1 MRGKQLLKQ
10 AFALQETSRVP
21 WVPFVGVHAASLL
34 GITAE
39 EYLKSTELIVKGV
52 TKAIE
57 LYNPDGI
64 PVVFDLQLEAE
75 CLGCKL
81 VWANENPPAVN
92 SHPLMEGVL
101 LENLKIPDA
110 TEGRIAVVM
119 EATRQLRQNNPE
131 LALYGL
137 ITGPFTLGLHLLGTE
152 IFMKMFI
159 DEQYVHRLMEFCT
172 AVCNAMA
179 DYYKQAGCDVIALVD
194 PMTSQIG
201 AEQFEQFVTK
211 YCTEVFDHIKSL
223 DMNSSFFVCGH
234 AQHNI
239 EVMCACKP
247 DNISIDENIPL
258 EYVKDICLQHGISFG
273 GNLLL
278 TVALLMG
285 SPEDCERNA
294 VDCMDIGGNK
304 GFILS
309 PGCDLAYAT
318 PKENLLAIT
327 NLITNEYR
335 RDVVRAMEA
344 KVMNVK
350 PIDKKV
356 YGSSE
361 KVIMDVVT
369 LDAASCAP
377 CQYMLEAVK
386 RACESFGDKVEYFE
400 RSVKTPEGVEF
411 MVAIGASNIPT
422 LCIDG
427 EITFVSNIPPVSEI
441 KKAIQKRL
449 SEKQF
454 QNKVMSVAEPE
465 AEL

>member
-1 MRGKQLLKQ
+1 MRGKELLQQ

-34 GITAE
+34 GVSAE
-39 EYLKSTELIVKGV
+39 EYLKSTDLIVEGV
-52 TKAIE
+52 TKSIE

-64 PVVFDLQLEAE
+64 PIVFDLQLEAE
-75 CLGCKL
+75 CLGCGL
-81 VWANENPPAVN
+81 VWANENPPAVHT
-92 SHPLMEGVL
+92 HPLMDGVL
-101 LENLKIPDA
+101 LEDLKIPAA
-110 TEGRIAVVM
+110 TEGRIAVVL
-119 EATRQLRQNNPE
+119 EATRQLRAKYPD

-152 IFMKMFI
+152 IFMKMFM
-159 DEQYVHRLMEFCT
+159 DEDYVHQLMAFCT
-172 AVCNAMA
+172 EVCNAMT
-179 DYYKQAGCDVIALVD
+179 DYYKEAGCDVIAVVD

-211 YCTEVFDHIKSL
+211 YCTEVFDHIKAQGL
-223 DMNSSFFVCGH
+223 NSSFFVCGH

-239 EVMCACKP
+239 EVMCDCKP

-258 EYVKDICLQHGISFG
+258 EYVKDICLKNEISFG

-285 SPEDCERNA
+285 STEDCERNA

-304 GFILS
+304 GFILA
-309 PGCDLAYAT
+309 PGCDLAYGT

-327 NLITNEYR
+327 NLITDQYR
-335 RDVVRAMEA
+335 CDVVRAMEA
-344 KVMNVK
+344 KTMNVT
-350 PIDKKV
+350 PIDKAV
-356 YGSSE
+356 YGSSP

-369 LDAASCAP
+369 LDSASCAP

-386 RACESFGDKVEYFE
+386 RACEPFGDKVEYIE

-427 EITFVSNIPPVSEI
+427 EITFVSNIPPVDDI

-449 SEKQF
+449 DEK
-454 QNKVMSVAEPE
+454 
-465 AEL
+465 

>member
-10 AFALQETSRVP
+10 AFALQETTRVP

-34 GITAE
+34 GVPAD
-39 EYLKSTELIVKGV
+39 EYLKSSDLIVQGV
-52 TKAIE
+52 SKAIE
-57 LYNPDGI
+57 MYNPDGI
-64 PVVFDLQLEAE
+64 PIVFDLQLEAE
-75 CLGCKL
+75 CMGCGL
-81 VWANENPPAVN
+81 VWASENPPSVN
-92 SHPLMEGVL
+92 SHPLMDGVA
-101 LENLKIPDA
+101 LEDIKIPSA
-110 TEGRIAVVM
+110 SEGRIAVVM
-119 EATRQLRQNNPE
+119 EATRQLRVKYPD

-152 IFMKMFI
+152 IFMKMFM
-159 DEQYVHRLMEFCT
+159 DEDYVHKLMAFCT
-172 AVCNAMA
+172 EVCNAMT
-179 DYYKQAGCDVIALVD
+179 DYYKEAGCDVVAVVD

-201 AEQFEQFVTK
+201 PDQFEQFVTK
-211 YCTEVFDHIKSL
+211 YCTEVFEHIHSKG
-223 DMNSSFFVCGH
+223 MNSSFFVCGH

-239 EVMCACKP
+239 EVMCACRP
-247 DNISIDENIPL
+247 ENISIDENIPL
-258 EYVKDICLQHGISFG
+258 GFVKEICLKNGISFG

-304 GFILS
+304 GYILA

-327 NLITNEYR
+327 NLITDSYR

-344 KVMNVK
+344 KVMNVT
-350 PIDKKV
+350 PIDKAV
-356 YGSSE
+356 YGSSK
-361 KVIMDVVT
+361 KVILDVVT

-386 RACESFGDKVEYFE
+386 RACEPFGDRVEYRE

-427 EITFVSNIPPVSEI
+427 VITFVSNIPPVNEI
-441 KKAIQKRL
+441 IKAIEARL
-449 SEKQF
+449 SEK
-454 QNKVMSVAEPE
+454 
-465 AEL
+465 

>member
-1 MRGKQLLKQ
+1 MRGKQLLQQ
-10 AFALQETSRVP
+10 AFALQESSRVP

-34 GITAE
+34 GVTAS
-39 EYLKSTELIVKGV
+39 EYLKSDKLIVEGV
-52 TKAIE
+52 SKAID

-64 PVVFDLQLEAE
+64 PIVFDLQLEAE
-75 CLGCKL
+75 CMGCGL
-81 VWANENPPAVN
+81 VWADENPPSVQ
-92 SHPLMEGVL
+92 SHPLIEGV
-101 LENLKIPDA
+101 ELKELKVPTAND
-110 TEGRIAVVM
+110 GRIPVVL
-119 EATRQLRQNNPE
+119 EATRQLRAKYPD

-152 IFMKMFI
+152 IFMKMFT
-159 DEQYVHRLMEFCT
+159 DENYVHDLMAFCT
-172 AVCNAMA
+172 KVCNTMT
-179 DYYKQAGCDVIALVD
+179 DYYKEAGCDVVAVVD

-201 AEQFEQFVTK
+201 PDQFEQFVTR
-211 YCTEVFDHIKSL
+211 YCSEVFAHIKAQ
-223 DMNSSFFVCGH
+223 DIYSSFFVCGH

-258 EYVKDICLQHGISFG
+258 GYVKEICLKNGISFG

-278 TVALLMG
+278 TVGLLMG
-285 SPEDCERNA
+285 STEDCERNA

-304 GFILS
+304 GYILA

-327 NLITNEYR
+327 NLITDDYR
-335 RDVVRAMEA
+335 RDVVRALEA
-344 KVMNVK
+344 KVMNIT
-350 PIDKKV
+350 PIDKAV
-356 YGSSE
+356 YGSSS
-361 KVIMDVVT
+361 KVILDVVT
-369 LDAASCAP
+369 LDSASCAP

-386 RACESFGDKVEYFE
+386 RACEPFGDKVQFIE

-427 EITFVSNIPPVSEI
+427 EISFVSNIPPINEI
-441 KKAIQKRL
+441 RKAIEERLEQKL
-449 SEKQF
+449 
-454 QNKVMSVAEPE
+454 
-465 AEL
+465 

>member
-10 AFALQETSRVP
+10 AFALEETSRVP

-34 GITAE
+34 GVPAE
-39 EYLKSTELIVKGV
+39 EYLKSTSLIVQGV
-52 TKAIE
+52 SKAIE

-64 PVVFDLQLEAE
+64 PIVFDLQLEAE
-75 CLGCKL
+75 CLGCGL
-81 VWANENPPAVN
+81 VWADENPPAVN
-92 SHPLMEGVL
+92 SHPLMDQVT
-101 LENLKIPDA
+101 LEELKIPLA
-110 TEGRIAVVM
+110 TEGRIAIVM
-119 EATRQLRQNNPE
+119 EATCQLRAKYPD

-152 IFMKMFI
+152 IFMKMFT
-159 DEQYVHRLMEFCT
+159 DEHYVHQLMAFCT
-172 AVCNAMA
+172 KVCNAMT
-179 DYYKQAGCDVIALVD
+179 DYYKEAGCDVVAVVD

-201 AEQFEQFVTK
+201 PEQFEQFVTK
-211 YCTEVFDHIKSL
+211 YCSEVFAYIKNQNL
-223 DMNSSFFVCGH
+223 NSSFFVCGH

-258 EYVKDICLQHGISFG
+258 EFVKEICLKNGISFG

-278 TVALLMG
+278 TLALLMG
-285 SPEDCERNA
+285 TPEDCERNA

-304 GFILS
+304 GFILA
-309 PGCDLAYAT
+309 PGCDIAYAT

-327 NLITNEYR
+327 NLITDTYR
-335 RDVVRAMEA
+335 RDVVRALEA
-344 KVMNVK
+344 KKMNFAT
-350 PIDKKV
+350 IDKIV
-356 YGSSE
+356 YGSSP
-361 KVIMDVVT
+361 KVIVDVVT

-386 RACESFGDKVEYFE
+386 RACEPFGNKVEYFE

-411 MVAIGASNIPT
+411 MVGIGVSNIPT

-427 EITFVSNIPPVSEI
+427 VITFVSNIPPVNEI
-441 KKAIQKRL
+441 IKAIQARL
-449 SEKQF
+449 DKKT
-454 QNKVMSVAEPE
+454 NKSFCR
-465 AEL
+465 

>member
-10 AFALQETSRVP
+10 AFALQEVDRMP

-34 GITAE
+34 GVTAS
-39 EYLKSTELIVKGV
+39 EYLKSEKLIVEGV
-52 TKAIE
+52 SKAIE

-64 PVVFDLQLEAE
+64 PIVFDLQLEAE
-75 CLGCKL
+75 CMGCNL
-81 VWANENPPAVN
+81 VWADENPPSVQ
-92 SHPLMEGVL
+92 SHPLMEGVEL
-101 LENLKIPDA
+101 KDLKIPTVND
-110 TEGRIAVVM
+110 GRIPVVL
-119 EATRQLRQNNPE
+119 EATRQLRAKYPD

-152 IFMKMFI
+152 IFLKMFT
-159 DEQYVHRLMEFCT
+159 DEKYVHELMEFCT
-172 AVCNAMA
+172 KVCNAMT
-179 DYYKQAGCDVIALVD
+179 DYYKAAGCDVVAVVD

-201 AEQFEQFVTK
+201 PDQFEQFVSK
-211 YCTEVFDHIKSL
+211 YCTDVFSHIKNEG
-223 DMNSSFFVCGH
+223 MYSSFFVCGH

-258 EYVKDICLQHGISFG
+258 GYVKEICLKNGISFG

-285 SPEDCERNA
+285 TTEDCERNA

-304 GFILS
+304 GYILA

-327 NLITNEYR
+327 NLITDEYR
-335 RDVVRAMEA
+335 QNVVRALEA
-344 KVMNVK
+344 KQMNVA
-350 PIDKKV
+350 PIDKAL
-356 YGSSE
+356 YGSSP
-361 KVIMDVVT
+361 KVILDVVT

-386 RACESFGDKVEYFE
+386 RACEPFGDKVEFIE

-427 EITFVSNIPPVSEI
+427 EITFVSNIPPVKDI
-441 KKAIQKRL
+441 KDAISNRL
-449 SEKQF
+449 KLKL
-454 QNKVMSVAEPE
+454 NKFNC
-465 AEL
+465 

>member
-34 GITAE
+34 GVTAE
-39 EYLKSTELIVKGV
+39 EYLKSADLIVEGV

-75 CLGCKL
+75 CMGCGL
-81 VWANENPPAVN
+81 VWANENPPSVN
-92 SHPLMEGVL
+92 THPLVDGVA
-101 LENLKIPDA
+101 LEDLKVPA
-110 TEGRIAVVM
+110 ANEGRIGVVM
-119 EATRQLRQNNPE
+119 EATRRLRAANPD

-152 IFMKMFI
+152 IFMKMFM
-159 DEQYVHRLMEFCT
+159 EEEYVHKVLEFCT
-172 AVCNAMA
+172 DVCKAMTR
-179 DYYKQAGCDVIALVD
+179 YYKEAGCDVVAVVD

-201 AEQFEQFVTK
+201 PEQFEQFATK
-211 YCTEVFDHIKSL
+211 YCSEVFAYIKEQG
-223 DMNSSFFVCGH
+223 MNSSFFVCGH

-239 EVMCACKP
+239 EVMCACQP

-258 EYVKDICLQHGISFG
+258 EYVKDICLKNGISFG
-273 GNLLL
+273 GNLML

-294 VDCMDIGGNK
+294 VGCMDIGGNK
-304 GFILS
+304 GYILA

-327 NLITNEYR
+327 ALIDDEYR
-335 RDVVRAMEA
+335 RDVVRATEA
-344 KVMNVK
+344 TAMDVT
-350 PIDKKV
+350 PIDKV
-356 YGSSE
+356 AYASSP
-361 KVIMDVVT
+361 KVIVDVVT

-386 RACESFGDKVEYFE
+386 RACAPFGDKVEFFE
-400 RSVKTPEGVEF
+400 RSVKTREGLEF

-427 EITFVSNIPPVSEI
+427 EITFVSNIPPVAEI
-441 KKAIQKRL
+441 EKAIAKRL
-449 SEKQF
+449 SEK
-454 QNKVMSVAEPE
+454 
-465 AEL
+465 

>member
-10 AFALQETSRVP
+10 AFALKETTRTP

-34 GITAE
+34 GVTAE

-64 PVVFDLQLEAE
+64 PIVFDLQLEAE
-75 CLGCKL
+75 CLGCGL
-81 VWANENPPAVN
+81 VWANENPPAVHT
-92 SHPLMEGVL
+92 HPLMESVL
-101 LENLKIPDA
+101 LEDLKIPAA
-110 TEGRIAVVM
+110 TEGRIGVVM
-119 EATRQLRQNNPE
+119 EATRQLRATNPD

-137 ITGPFTLGLHLLGTE
+137 ITGPFTLGLHLLGTD
-152 IFMKMFI
+152 IFLKMFM
-159 DEQYVHRLMEFCT
+159 DEQYVHKLMEFCT
-172 AVCNAMA
+172 GVCIAMT
-179 DYYKQAGCDVIALVD
+179 DYYKEAGCDVIAVVD

-201 AEQFEQFVTK
+201 ADQFEQFVTK
-211 YCTEVFDHIKSL
+211 YCTQVFDHIKAQG
-223 DMNSSFFVCGH
+223 MNSSFFVCGH

-239 EVMCACKP
+239 EVMCTCKP

-258 EYVKDICLQHGISFG
+258 EYVKDICLKNGISFG

-285 SPEDCERNA
+285 TPEDCERNA
-294 VDCMDIGGNK
+294 VDCMDIGGNR
-304 GFILS
+304 GYILS

-318 PKENLLAIT
+318 PKENMLAIT
-327 NLITNEYR
+327 NLITDGYR
-335 RDVVRAMEA
+335 RDVVRALEA
-344 KVMNVK
+344 KMMNIA
-350 PIDKKV
+350 PIDKV
-356 YGSSE
+356 AYGSSA

-386 RACESFGDKVEYFE
+386 RACESFGDRVEYIE

-427 EITFVSNIPPVSEI
+427 VITFVSNIPPVSEI

-449 SEKQF
+449 DEK
-454 QNKVMSVAEPE
+454 
-465 AEL
+465 